1 MQCNGLYSYMPVR
14 QIPKNYRNVTG
25 LASAKKSNR
34 VLFESTLERDFFT
47 ILEFD
52 TNVRNFDTQPVKIY
66 WVDPLG
72 KSRSY
77 HPDALVNYYPSKGIF
92 RSTET
97 VLFEVKYRSD
107 IKENWAEYKPKFKAA
122 IRYAKKMGWRFKL
135 ITECEIRTNYMENA
149 RFLLPYLNHSLDESH
164 ERLLLERLLILRESS
179 VEALIASIFNDK
191 WNQAELIPSVW
202 HLIGSRRVAT
212 DLNLPLTMS
221 SRIWLENY

>member
-1 MQCNGLYSYMPVR
+1 MPVR

-25 LASAKKSNR
+25 LASAKKSKR

-52 TNVRNFDTQPVKIY
+52 SNVRAYDTQPVKIF
-66 WVDPLG
+66 WTDSLE

-77 HPDALVNYYPSKGIF
+77 HPDVLVNYHNSRGIF
-92 RSTET
+92 RSIDT

-122 IRYAKKMGWRFKL
+122 IKYAKKMGWRFKL
-135 ITECEIRTNYMENA
+135 VTECEIRTHYMENA
-149 RFLLPYLNHSLDESH
+149 RFLLPYMGRTLDESH
-164 ERLLLERLLILRESS
+164 EQLLLDRLVILRESS
-179 VEALIASIFNDK
+179 VETLIASIFNDK

-202 HLIGSRRVAT
+202 HLIGSRRIAT
-212 DLNLPLTMS
+212 DLSLPLTMS
-221 SRIWLENY
+221 SRIWLGEC